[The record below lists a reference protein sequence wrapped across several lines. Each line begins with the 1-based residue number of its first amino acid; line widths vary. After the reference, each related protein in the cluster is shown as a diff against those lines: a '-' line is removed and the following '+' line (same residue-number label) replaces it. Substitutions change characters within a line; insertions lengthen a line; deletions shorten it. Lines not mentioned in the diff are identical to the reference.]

1 MSTPGTSYMHLRI
14 PRPFTTQTMTDM
26 SLVFSSLHPQNKRN
40 GGNSPFDDPI
50 DTNKEQN
57 TPQKKQG
64 AVANPPAVGLSR
76 R

>member
-1 MSTPGTSYMHLRI
+1 
-14 PRPFTTQTMTDM
+14 M